1 MDKKFLRTLQPGHLP
16 IFAALL
22 LFCIPGFVLNPWLGL
37 GQTAIV
43 VTLYAID
50 RRFDKKRRRDLMR
63 YMDSLTLQFDTA
75 SQNAVFH
82 IPLPMAVVRMQN
94 AEIIWCN
101 SQFSALDEKR
111 EFWFS
116 TLLSDL
122 APDMSLEWLEAGDTS
137 APQSVMLGG
146 HEYKVSGCVVSEE
159 DSIGTDELAALFFTD
174 ITMEGQLRRDLAD
187 SELICALIRIDNFE
201 EIAKHLSGNERTL
214 FLADVDTR
222 VTHWAESSQ
231 GIFLKTDRENYI
243 LLCEKRY
250 LEELSKFEVL
260 TAVREAEGAGPIPA
274 TLSIGVGLGGTS
286 PADTLGFARLAMDM
300 ALSRGG
306 DQAVIKDAASY
317 SFFGGRS
324 REVEQRTKVRARV
337 IANAVRDMIE
347 TSPAVLIMGH
357 HFSDMDAIGAAVGVF
372 CACRNL
378 GKPAHIVID
387 LPSTAAYPLYE
398 RMREIPE
405 YRSTFVSVE
414 EAEAMVSPETLLIVC
429 DVNRAG
435 FVEAPNL
442 LGVAERVVVIDHHR
456 RVADFIENPA
466 VSLHEPYASSTC
478 ELVSE
483 LLQYLV
489 SHTDLLRAEA
499 ESLLAGIMLDTKNFT
514 MKTGVRTF
522 EAAAFLRRA
531 GADTIAVRRLFA
543 NTMEANVALCDIMR
557 TATRYHDN
565 MAIAISDTN
574 TDRAI
579 AGQAADDL
587 LNVAGVQASF
597 VIFVANGVTQISARS
612 LGQVNVQLVME
623 KLGGGGS
630 LNSAGAQLPGKSV
643 SEVADMLR
651 GAVESYFTLT

>member
-1 MDKKFLRTLQPGHLP
+1 MDKKFLRMLKPGYVPVFL
-16 IFAALL
+16 ALS
-22 LFCIPGFVLNPWLGL
+22 LFCIPGFVWNVWVGL
-37 GQTAIV
+37 TQTALTV
-43 VTLYAID
+43 GLYFVT
-50 RRFDKKRRRDLMR
+50 RRAEKRRRRDLMR

-82 IPLPMAVVRMQN
+82 FPLPMAVVRMHS

-101 SQFSALDEKR
+101 SQFAALDAKR

-116 TLLSDL
+116 TRLSDL
-122 APDMSLEWLEAGDTS
+122 IPGMGLDWLGSGSSTAPE
-137 APQSVMLGG
+137 SVRLGHG
-146 HEYKVSGCVVSEE
+146 EYKVSGCVVSPEE
-159 DSIGTDELAALFFTD
+159 SADADELAALFFTD
-174 ITMEGQLRRDLAD
+174 ITMEAQLRRDLSDA
-187 SELICALIRIDNFE
+187 ELVCVLLRIDNFE
-201 EIAKHLSGNERTL
+201 EIAKHLTGNERTL
-214 FLADVDTR
+214 YLADVDTR
-222 VTHWAESSQ
+222 VMRWAEPAQ

-243 LLCEKRY
+243 LLCEKRH
-250 LEELSKFEVL
+250 LEALSRFEVL
-260 TAVREAEGAGPIPA
+260 ASVREAEGAGPIPA
-274 TLSIGVGLGGTS
+274 TLSVGVGRGGAN
-286 PADTLGFARLAMDM
+286 PAETMGFARLAQDM

-306 DQAVIKDAASY
+306 DQAVIKDATSY

-324 REVEQRTKVRARV
+324 REVEQRTKVRTRV
-337 IANAVRDMIE
+337 MANAVRDMIE
-347 TSPAVLIMGH
+347 TSPDVLIMGH
-357 HFSDMDAIGAAVGVF
+357 RFSDMDAIGASVGIF

-378 GKPAHIVID
+378 GKTAHIVID
-387 LPSTAAYPLYE
+387 LGSTAALSLYE

-405 YRSTFVSVE
+405 YRSAFVSPD
-414 EAEAMVSPETLLIVC
+414 EAESMCTRQTLVIVC

-435 FVEAPNL
+435 FVDAPGL
-442 LGVAERVVVIDHHR
+442 LTKAERVVVIDHHR
-456 RVADFIENPA
+456 RVADFIENTA

-483 LLQYLV
+483 LLQYLI
-489 SHTDLLRAEA
+489 SHTDILRAEA
-499 ESLLAGIMLDTKNFT
+499 ESLLSGIMLDTKNFT

-531 GADTIAVRRLFA
+531 GADTITVRQFFA
-543 NTMEANVALCDIMR
+543 NTMESNTALCEIIR

-565 MAIAISDTN
+565 MAIAFSDTE

-587 LNVAGVQASF
+587 LNVAGIQASF
-597 VIFVANGVTQISARS
+597 VLFVANGVTQISARS